1 MRGTARAKLKN
12 TGKGG
17 VDEVVQ
23 IYVRLIGTSMEEPVR
38 KLVGFKRISLA
49 PGESQTVSFPL
60 GAEAFSLWDM
70 QNNQRVEPSRV
81 QLWISPDSSRG
92 LQAEREMVK

>member
-1 MRGTARAKLKN
+1 M
-12 TGKGG
+12 
-17 VDEVVQ
+17 DEVVQ
-23 IYVRLIGTSMEEPVR
+23 VYIRLIGTSMEEPVR

-49 PGESQTVSFPL
+49 AGESQTVSFPL

-70 QNNQRVEPSRV
+70 QNNLRVESSHV

-92 LQAEREMVK
+92 LPADLEIID

>member
-1 MRGTARAKLKN
+1 VKN
-12 TGKGG
+12 TGNRA
-17 VDEVVQ
+17 VDEVIQ
-23 IYVRLIGTSMEEPVR
+23 LYVRLIGTSMEEPVR

-70 QNNQRVEPSRV
+70 QNNQRVEPSRA

-92 LQAEREMVK
+92 QPAELEIVE

>member
-1 MRGTARAKLKN
+1 
-12 TGKGG
+12 
-17 VDEVVQ
+17 VQ
-23 IYVRLIGTSMEEPVR
+23 HPVR

-70 QNNQRVEPSRV
+70 QNKLRVEPSHV
-81 QLWISPDSSRG
+81 QLWISPDSSHG
-92 LQAEREMVK
+92 LAAELEIVE